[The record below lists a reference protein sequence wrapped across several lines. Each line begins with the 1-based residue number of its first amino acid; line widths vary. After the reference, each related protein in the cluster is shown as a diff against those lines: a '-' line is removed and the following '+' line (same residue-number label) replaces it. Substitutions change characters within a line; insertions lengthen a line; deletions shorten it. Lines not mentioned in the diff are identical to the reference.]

1 MAIACQAIDVSAGP
15 ACMELVMDLVDSV
28 QSVVSVVENADIS
41 MPTHAGLGLRLD
53 LNGVGGGDDEEGYV
67 MDLGCRLDLFQWEL
81 PTSNG
86 DDPIH
91 PVPAVHIE
99 AELWKQDEHNF
110 QTYIMGHPEEEN
122 RLRSVEVNVSWH
134 ESDWSTSVILN
145 DAAINGT
152 VDWNATIPGRLELNR
167 DTIGNGAMACLDA
180 FLDEYSLQIEDPAVD
195 TFFEA
200 MRILGLM
207 YTAETSLVIHG
218 SSDDTVRWWI
228 DGPALNTFVQEPGPY
243 IVSLISDAN
252 GRLDGGKILGHS
264 DHCLFY
270 HLAQASP
277 MMTWVDDLDDP
288 LDGHLHFQLPG
299 RFKGHYIEATVSRY
313 GEFSLLLAG
322 VDLGAVRFHASL
334 NLPLLE
340 PERWATDFSVQVEAE
355 SHHES
360 LGLFSGTSVLVT
372 LAPQISASLH
382 LPSLPTL
389 PWVDSSGCSW
399 NADPPS
405 EINLL
410 SSSDIETNL
419 LPMIPGMMLDQ
430 LMKLM
435 IERLLLRRLGPNS
448 PLSTILVECNL
459 AGRSSDGAIIATS
472 LFGLLV
478 DPELHFRTAFYDGN
492 VFHIPSVLNVAAAIS
507 HLLGL
512 NPVVETESIADE
524 QVTTSVTVP
533 LDIGSGI
540 GFVFSESETSPGSVA
555 IAFTNTSEQE
565 SLVGSFTLN
574 LNIVLNLHPSLSIDL
589 EGSNF
594 GATLQSFLPP
604 AESISNTNLQSLVNS
619 FSASAVSTSLQWSN
633 QQLQWNLAVDWDG
646 DGVNPPSVVQLYP
659 EVLGLQAFIF
669 DLIGELVGAAGDLV
683 PILVEEVIHSL
694 TQQACPVTETNVRGC
709 TVGEIIVD
717 ILSRLELWNGNAT
730 SGSLNMVS
738 VQACA
743 SNPSEYVMQKW
754 LPLASAVIEH
764 IDHILPR
771 SNGGNN
777 NDAVFVVSYD
787 NSLPRVCIQLAQPS
801 QEWAQGLSLC
811 LGRRDE
817 TSHIG
822 IWASID
828 YTYKHSQV
836 VDGVSEVVDVFTAN
850 ACIGVALDTDNLG
863 TFQPFGEVSMFAD
876 EAIIS
881 SPINIQPCAR
891 LVYESGQPLTITVS
905 SLVVNGQPSTDSG
918 AFWANILPSNSWQEG
933 QDWDTPDLSAL
944 LAGAADQALAFL
956 SNWDKFENFIG
967 SSICGDTAPCILQEV
982 SKLGPWLHHFGIL
995 NDHYIFKPIGEI
1007 QDIPTDYF
1015 PDGNVVPHLLNCAAN
1030 VLIGAVGTCPDL
1042 FPATLFRYKPSGASN
1057 DLLEFSITEESDGSE
1072 SIYGININLLR
1083 SIEVS
1088 LGQMVLGIETSDS
1101 TRHRIV
1107 PKISNEEYF
1116 PGLTF
1121 QLLSH
1126 NESNS
1131 NLSPLFSI
1139 EMGYL
1144 SFCLSKADRKPLL
1157 DSFMLLNNLRLT
1169 TCMDFNFIPQE
1180 PMKLGVRL
1188 DLDDFGIA
1196 LGGDGTNDGGN
1207 SLAAGVFGGDT
1218 SNSSP
1223 VAPLFDI
1230 GLIKHASD
1238 PFEVDLAGE
1247 LERWFT
1253 INKQFGP
1260 VKIAQI
1266 GVRVQ
1271 ASGDDLDLTVLVDG
1285 EAEIAGLLAQVDDL
1299 SVTIPFLQNGK
1310 FTADKF
1316 GLWTYD
1322 MAGCAISYTGPG
1334 LKVAG
1339 ALRKTT
1345 LMDQAQNEYIEYQG
1359 LCTIGTPTITISA
1372 IGAFGRVP
1380 STDNDDYVTCFV
1392 IAAVDYPLGGIPEFF
1407 VTGLVGGLGV
1417 NRDLIIP
1424 PTKEIPSSPFI
1435 RALEGFS
1442 DDPMGALDSIRAHL
1456 PAKRDSYWFA
1466 VGVKFT
1472 TYQVLETKG
1481 VLFIKISDGFT
1492 IGILGL
1498 SSMSLPSKQFNIG
1511 YVELAFCAYFDSGEQ
1526 VLMAKASLTDASYLF
1541 DKNCRLTGGFALASW
1556 FNRGEFL
1563 LSLGGYHPDFK
1574 APSYY
1579 PMVDRLGINWKPF
1592 SKLTIKGEAY
1602 FTICSSAVML
1612 GGALSAT
1619 YKAGRLSASFDA
1631 GVNVLVVFDPFYYS
1645 FDINIDLAIRY
1656 KTRWKTFKA
1665 SLGAGLEIEGPKMRG
1680 KARVELWFVSFTVKF
1695 GPSSARAFDPL
1706 PFTKFVNKHVLQL
1719 PEPEITTTLSQK
1731 FRSINFSGQVSHG
1744 MLRPEDGEERTG
1756 LRSKPWLVGSEF
1768 DLTHQHMFPA
1778 DVHEVGVGNYSFY
1791 RVQPDLELSEIN
1803 IAPCGIDKTIGSK
1816 FKIRIMK
1823 SDNTAPDAQKEGISY
1838 AALASSF
1845 PETIWSCEL
1854 DSNLRPKAKLEASEK
1869 QPTFLS
1875 GTQMMFRSV
1884 AFPQGW
1890 TSRILVDQTEPCT
1903 MIHNLP
1909 FRKFNRP
1916 ASGLG
1921 VKPLEDKGVGIRL
1934 IDDDVFRSMRERRNE
1949 PVTIDDL
1956 VQLDDRKDILL
1967 ENRNRLNQLA
1977 KTTYPPTRSNV
1988 PNTTP
1993 QQLDRFKQ
2001 ISLTPAGS
2009 TKMSHSNHLA
2019 RATTNSGFSS
2029 ANVAKES
2036 TSALSV
2042 GEPTT
2047 SGISYGAPQN
2057 TGGLLR

>member
-15 ACMELVMDLVDSV
+15 ACMDLVMDLVDSV
-28 QSVVSVVENADIS
+28 QSSVSVVENADIS
-41 MPTHAGLGLRLD
+41 MPTHAGLGLRFD

-91 PVPAVHIE
+91 PVPAVHVE

-134 ESDWSTSVILN
+134 EADWSTSVILN
-145 DAAINGT
+145 DAAVNGI
-152 VDWNATIPGRLELNR
+152 VDWDATIPGRLELNR

-207 YTAETSLVIHG
+207 YTAETSSVIHG
-218 SSDDTVRWWI
+218 SSNDTVRWWI

-243 IVSLISDAN
+243 LVSLISDAN

-277 MMTWVDDLDDP
+277 MITWVDNLDDP
-288 LDGHLHFQLPG
+288 FDGHLHFQLPG
-299 RFKGHYIEATVSRY
+299 RFKGHYIETTVSRY
-313 GEFSLLLAG
+313 GELSLLLAG
-322 VDLGAVRFHASL
+322 VDLGAVRLHASL

-399 NADPPS
+399 NANPPS

-410 SSSDIETNL
+410 SSSDIETKL
-419 LPMIPGMMLDQ
+419 LPMIPGLMLDQ

-459 AGRSSDGAIIATS
+459 AGRTSDGAIIATS

-478 DPELHFRTAFYDGN
+478 DPELHFRSAFYDGT
-492 VFHIPSVLNVAAAIS
+492 VFHVPSVLNVAAAIS
-507 HLLGL
+507 RLLGL
-512 NPVVETESIADE
+512 TPVVETESIADE
-524 QVTTSVTVP
+524 QFTTSVTVP

-540 GFVFSESETSPGSVA
+540 GFVISESETSPGSIA

-574 LNIVLNLHPSLSIDL
+574 VHIVLNLHPSLSIDL

-604 AESISNTNLQSLVNS
+604 SESIADTYVQSLVNS
-619 FSASAVSTSLQWSN
+619 FSASTVSTSLQWSN
-633 QQLQWNLAVDWDG
+633 QQLNWNFSVDWDG

-659 EVLGLQAFIF
+659 EVVGLQAFIF
-669 DLIGELVGAAGDLV
+669 DLIGELLDAAGDLV

-694 TQQACPVTETNVRGC
+694 TQQACPQPHGC
-709 TVGEIIVD
+709 TIGEIIVD
-717 ILSRLELWNGNAT
+717 ILSSLELWSGDAV
-730 SGSLNMVS
+730 SGSLDMAS

-754 LPLASAVIEH
+754 LPLAGAVIEH

-771 SNGGNN
+771 SSGGNN
-777 NDAVFVVSYD
+777 NDAVFVVNYD
-787 NSLPRVCIQLAQPS
+787 NSLPRICIQLAQPS

-828 YTYKHSQV
+828 YTYKHS
-836 VDGVSEVVDVFTAN
+836 EVVEFFTAN

-863 TFQPFGEVSMFAD
+863 TFLPFGEVILYANQ
-876 EAIIS
+876 AIIS
-881 SPINIQPCAR
+881 SPIDIQPCAR
-891 LVYESGQPLTITVS
+891 LVYESGQALALTVS
-905 SLVVNGQPSTDSG
+905 SMVNNGQPSTVGD
-918 AFWANILPSNSWQEG
+918 AFWANILPSNSWQQG
-933 QDWDTPDLSAL
+933 QDWGTPDLSAL
-944 LAGAADQALAFL
+944 LVGAINQALDFL
-956 SNWDKFENFIG
+956 SNWSGFQTLVG
-967 SSICGDTAPCILQEV
+967 TSICGSGAPCLLQEV
-982 SKLGPWLHHFGIL
+982 SKLGPWLRQFGIL
-995 NDHYIFKPIGEI
+995 DNGNNLNDVATIESNLQNFSGP
-1007 QDIPTDYF
+1007 DVIPH
-1015 PDGNVVPHLLNCAAN
+1015 VLNCAAN
-1030 VLIGAVGTCPDL
+1030 VLIGAVTACSSS
-1042 FPATLFRYKPSGASN
+1042 FPASLFRYKPNDASN
-1057 DLLEFSITEESDGSE
+1057 DLLEFSITEESVGSE
-1072 SIYGININLLR
+1072 SIYGININLLS

-1088 LGQMVLGIETSDS
+1088 LGQMILSIETSDS

-1107 PKISNEEYF
+1107 RKGSSVEYS

-1121 QLLSH
+1121 ELLGV
-1126 NESNS
+1126 NNSNN
-1131 NLSPLFSI
+1131 NLSPHFSI

-1169 TCMDFNFIPQE
+1169 TCMDFNLIPQE

-1207 SLAAGVFGGDT
+1207 SLAAGVFGGDA

-1247 LERWFT
+1247 LEKWFT

-1266 GVRVQ
+1266 GVRVK
-1271 ASGDDLDLTVLVDG
+1271 ASGSDLDLTVLVDG

-1359 LCTIGTPTITISA
+1359 LCTIGTPTITLSA

-1380 STDNDDYVTCFV
+1380 STNNDDYVTCFV

-1424 PTKEIPSSPFI
+1424 PTKEIASSPFV
-1435 RALEGFS
+1435 RALDGFS
-1442 DDPMGALDSIRAHL
+1442 NPIDALDSIRAHL

-1511 YVELAFCAYFDSGEQ
+1511 YVELAFCAYFDSEEQ

-1574 APSYY
+1574 APAYY
-1579 PMVDRLGINWKPF
+1579 PKVDRLGLNWKPF
-1592 SKLTIKGEAY
+1592 SKLTVKGEAY

-1665 SLGAGLEIEGPKMRG
+1665 GLGAGLEIEGPKMRG

-1695 GPSSARAFDPL
+1695 GPSSARAFDAL
-1706 PFTKFVNKHVLQL
+1706 PFAKFVNKHVLQL
-1719 PEPEITTTLSQK
+1719 PEPEITETLSHK
-1731 FRSINFSGQVSHG
+1731 FSNLNFSGQVSHG
-1744 MLRPEDGEERTG
+1744 MRRPEDGKERTG
-1756 LRSKPWLVGSEF
+1756 LRDEPWLVGSEF
-1768 DLTHQHMFPA
+1768 DLAHQHMFPA
-1778 DVHEVGVGNYSFY
+1778 DIHEVVIGGYSDILA
-1791 RVQPDLELSEIN
+1791 QTHLELSDIN
-1803 IAPCGIDKTIGSK
+1803 IAPCGIDKRIGSK
-1816 FKIRIMK
+1816 FRIKIMGLGNA
-1823 SDNTAPDAQKEGISY
+1823 DPEAQREGISY
-1838 AALASSF
+1838 ESMSSNF

-1854 DSNLRPKAKLEASEK
+1854 DSKNRPKAKLGSSEK
-1869 QPTFLS
+1869 QPLFLS
-1875 GTQMMFRSV
+1875 GMHMKFRSIS
-1884 AFPQGW
+1884 FPQGW
-1890 TSRILVDQTEPCT
+1890 KPSILVDQTEPCT

-1916 ASGLG
+1916 ASSGG
-1921 VKPLEDKGVGIRL
+1921 GKPANDKGVGIRL
-1934 IDDDVFRSMRERRNE
+1934 IDDDVFKDLRVRRNE
-1949 PVTIDDL
+1949 PITIDDL
-1956 VQLDDRKDILL
+1956 VRLDERKEILSK
-1967 ENRNRLNQLA
+1967 NRNQLNQLA
-1977 KTTYPPTRSNV
+1977 KTTYPPTRPSG
-1988 PNTTP
+1988 PSTTT
-1993 QQLDRFKQ
+1993 QQLEVLNQ
-2001 ISLTPAGS
+2001 IAITPAVS
-2009 TKMSHSNHLA
+2009 TKTSYSNHLA
-2019 RATTNSGFSS
+2019 RTTTNSDFSA
-2029 ANVAKES
+2029 ANVGNKLSSTLSKQEPAKS
-2036 TSALSV
+2036 SITY
-2042 GEPTT
+2042 GTT
-2047 SGISYGAPQN
+2047 QN
-2057 TGGLLR
+2057 SGGLLR

>member
-28 QSVVSVVENADIS
+28 QSAVSVVENADIS
-41 MPTHAGLGLRLD
+41 MPTHAGLGLRFD
-53 LNGVGGGDDEEGYV
+53 LNGVGGGDDQEGYV

-145 DAAINGT
+145 DAAVNGI

-180 FLDEYSLQIEDPAVD
+180 FLDQYSLQIEDPAVD

-207 YTAETSLVIHG
+207 YTAETSSVLHG
-218 SSDDTVRWWI
+218 STDDTVRWWI

-243 IVSLISDAN
+243 MVSLISDAN

-313 GEFSLLLAG
+313 GELSLLLAG
-322 VDLGAVRFHASL
+322 VDLGAVRLHASL

-340 PERWATDFSVQVEAE
+340 PQRWATDFSVQVEAE

-399 NADPPS
+399 NANPPS

-419 LPMIPGMMLDQ
+419 LPMIPGLMLDQ

-435 IERLLLRRLGPNS
+435 MERLLLRRLGPNS

-478 DPELHFRTAFYDGN
+478 NPEIHFRNAFYSGN
-492 VFHIPSVLNVAAAIS
+492 VFHVPSILNVAAAIS
-507 HLLGL
+507 QLLGL
-512 NPVVETESIADE
+512 TPVVETESIADE

-540 GFVFSESETSPGSVA
+540 GFVISESETSPGSVA

-574 LNIVLNLHPSLSIDL
+574 LHIVLNLHPSLSIDL

-604 AESISNTNLQSLVNS
+604 AESIVDTHVQSLVNS
-619 FSASAVSTSLQWSN
+619 FSASTVSTSLQWSN

-669 DLIGELVGAAGDLV
+669 DLIGELLDAAGDLV

-694 TQQACPVTETNVRGC
+694 TQQACPQPHGC
-709 TVGEIIVD
+709 TIGEIIVD
-717 ILSRLELWNGNAT
+717 VLTSLELWSGDAT
-730 SGSLNMVS
+730 SGSLDMES

-743 SNPSEYVMQKW
+743 SNPSEYVMQRW
-754 LPLASAVIEH
+754 LDLAIAVIPH
-764 IDHILPR
+764 INHIL
-771 SNGGNN
+771 SQSSGGN
-777 NDAVFVVSYD
+777 NDAVFVVTHD
-787 NSLPRVCIQLAQPS
+787 NTAPRICIKLAQPS
-801 QEWAQGLSLC
+801 QEWAERLRLC

-817 TSHIG
+817 TSQIG

-828 YTYKHSQV
+828 YTY
-836 VDGVSEVVDVFTAN
+836 DPGPGPLFTAN
-850 ACIGVALDTDNLG
+850 ACVGVALDIDNLG
-863 TFQPFGEVSMFAD
+863 TFLPFGEVTLFANQ
-876 EAIIS
+876 AIIS
-881 SPINIQPCAR
+881 SQINIQPCAR
-891 LVYESGQPLTITVS
+891 LVYESGQPLAITVS
-905 SLVVNGQPSTDSG
+905 SLVDNEQPSTHSD
-918 AFWANILPSNSWQEG
+918 AFWANILPSNSWQQG
-933 QDWDTPDLSAL
+933 QDWGTPDLSAL

-956 SNWDKFENFIG
+956 SNWDKFQQFMD
-967 SSICGDTAPCILQEV
+967 SSICGNSAPCVLKHV
-982 SKLGPWLHHFGIL
+982 SKLGPWLYHFGVLDGDYNFMPIE
-995 NDHYIFKPIGEI
+995 DIGEI
-1007 QDIPTDYF
+1007 PDNYF
-1015 PDGNVVPHLLNCAAN
+1015 PDGNVVPHLLKCAAN
-1030 VLIGAVGTCPDL
+1030 VLIDALEAEDCSST
-1042 FPATLFRYKPSGASN
+1042 FPAPLFRYKPSGASK
-1057 DLLEFSITEESDGSE
+1057 DLLEFGITQDSDSSG

-1083 SIEVS
+1083 SIDVS
-1088 LGQMVLGIETSDS
+1088 LGQMVLTIETTDKDRTRVVTKNS
-1101 TRHRIV
+1101 TDAYI
-1107 PKISNEEYF
+1107 
-1116 PGLTF
+1116 PGLSLQMVHINGTTF
-1121 QLLSH
+1121 TPH
-1126 NESNS
+1126 V
-1131 NLSPLFSI
+1131 SI

-1144 SFCLSKADRKPLL
+1144 SFCLTKADRKPLL

-1169 TCMDFNFIPQE
+1169 TCMDFNFVPQA
-1180 PMKLGVRL
+1180 PTKLGVRL

-1207 SLAAGVFGGDT
+1207 SLAAGVFGGDA

-1230 GLIKHASD
+1230 GLIVYGDK
-1238 PFEVDLAGE
+1238 FEVDLAGKYE
-1247 LERWFT
+1247 QWFT

-1266 GVRVQ
+1266 GVK
-1271 ASGDDLDLTVLVDG
+1271 AEADESDLDLTILVDG
-1285 EAEIAGLLAQVDDL
+1285 EAEIAGFLAQVDDL
-1299 SVTIPFLQNGK
+1299 SVTIPFLKNGK
-1310 FTADKF
+1310 FTAGKF
-1316 GLWTYD
+1316 DLWTYD

-1334 LKVAG
+1334 IEIAG
-1339 ALRKTT
+1339 ALRKTE
-1345 LMDQAQNEYIEYQG
+1345 LEDQAGKRYIEYQG
-1359 LCTIGTPTITISA
+1359 LCTIGTPTITVSA

-1380 STDNDDYVTCFV
+1380 STNNDDYVTCFV
-1392 IAAVDYPLGGIPEFF
+1392 IAAVDYTLGGIPEFF
-1407 VTGLVGGLGV
+1407 VKGLVGGLGL
-1417 NRDLIIP
+1417 NRDLLIP
-1424 PTKEIPSSPFI
+1424 DINNVPESPFI
-1435 RALEGFS
+1435 RALDGFS
-1442 DDPMGALDSIRAHL
+1442 NDPMGALDSIRSHL
-1456 PAKRDSYWFA
+1456 PAKRNSYWFA

-1511 YVELAFCAYFDSGEQ
+1511 YVELSFLAYFDSEEK
-1526 VLMAKASLTDASYLF
+1526 VLLVRAGLTDASYLF
-1541 DKNCRLTGGFALASW
+1541 DKNCRLTGGFALVSW

-1563 LSLGGYHPDFK
+1563 LSLGGYHPKFK

-1579 PMVDRLGINWKPF
+1579 PTVDRLGLNWKPF
-1592 SKLTIKGEAY
+1592 SKLTVKGDAY
-1602 FTICSSAVML
+1602 FTVCSSAVML

-1619 YKAGRLSASFDA
+1619 YKSGRLSASFDA

-1645 FDINIDLAIRY
+1645 FDVNIGLAIRY

-1680 KARVELWFVSFTVKF
+1680 KARVELWFVSFSVKF
-1695 GPSSARAFDPL
+1695 GPSSARGFDPL
-1706 PFTKFVNKHVLQL
+1706 PFAKFVNKHVMQL
-1719 PEPEITTTLSQK
+1719 PEPEQTDTLSPK
-1731 FRSINFSGQVSHG
+1731 FSNVNFSGQVPYG
-1744 MLRPEDGEERTG
+1744 MLRPEDGKERTG
-1756 LRSKPWLVGSEF
+1756 QNSKPWLVSSEF
-1768 DLTHQHMFPA
+1768 DLAHQHMFPA
-1778 DVHEVGVGNYSFY
+1778 NEHRVRIGSQEVNTGQIGL
-1791 RVQPDLELSEIN
+1791 DLSDIN
-1803 IAPCGIDKTIGSK
+1803 VAPCGIDKRIGSK
-1816 FKIRIMK
+1816 FDILVMKQGGGSVDARI
-1823 SDNTAPDAQKEGISY
+1823 EGISCESR
-1838 AALASSF
+1838 ASNF
-1845 PETIWSCEL
+1845 PETIWSCKL
-1854 DSNLRPKAKLEASEK
+1854 DTNLRPKPSLEASEK
-1869 QPTFLS
+1869 QPLFLS
-1875 GTQMMFRSV
+1875 GTLTKFRSV
-1884 AFPQGW
+1884 SFPRGW
-1890 TSRILVDQTEPCT
+1890 DAKILVDQSETCT

-1909 FRKFNRP
+1909 FRKYNRP
-1916 ASGLG
+1916 ASTGNKIPVGSKEVG
-1921 VKPLEDKGVGIRL
+1921 VRL
-1934 IDDDVFRSMRERRNE
+1934 IDDDVFRDLEVRRNE
-1949 PVTIDDL
+1949 PLSIDDL
-1956 VQLDDRKDILL
+1956 FKLDERKDVHY
-1967 ENRNRLNQLA
+1967 ENRARLERLA
-1977 KTTYPPTRSNV
+1977 KNTYPSNQTRKPS
-1988 PNTTP
+1988 TKT
-1993 QQLDRFKQ
+1993 QQFDGIQQFT
-2001 ISLTPAGS
+2001 LTPSGS
-2009 TKMSHSNHLA
+2009 TKASHSNHLA
-2019 RATTNSGFSS
+2019 RATSGRQFKVANIEQSVSS
-2029 ANVAKES
+2029 SISEQDQK
-2036 TSALSV
+2036 TTALTY
-2042 GEPTT
+2042 GTT
-2047 SGISYGAPQN
+2047 QN
-2057 TGGLLR
+2057 TGGMLK

>member
-28 QSVVSVVENADIS
+28 QSAVSVVENADIS
-41 MPTHAGLGLRLD
+41 MPTHAGLGLRFD

-86 DDPIH
+86 EDPVH

-99 AELWKQDEHNF
+99 AELWKQDEQNF

-122 RLRSVEVNVSWH
+122 RLRSVELNVSWH

-145 DAAINGT
+145 DAAINGV

-207 YTAETSLVIHG
+207 YTAETSSVLHG

-228 DGPALNTFVQEPGPY
+228 DGPALNTFVLEPGPY
-243 IVSLISDAN
+243 MVSLISDAN

-277 MMTWVDDLDDP
+277 MMTWVDDINDP

-313 GEFSLLLAG
+313 GELSLLLAG
-322 VDLGAVRFHASL
+322 VDLGAVRLHASL

-340 PERWATDFSVQVEAE
+340 PQRWSTDFSVQVEAE
-355 SHHES
+355 SHHAS

-389 PWVDSSGCSW
+389 PWVDSNGCSW
-399 NADPPS
+399 NANPPS

-419 LPMIPGMMLDQ
+419 LPMIPGLMLDQ

-435 IERLLLRRLGPNS
+435 MERLLLRRLGPNS

-478 DPELHFRTAFYDGN
+478 DPELHFRTAFYSGN
-492 VFHIPSVLNVAAAIS
+492 VFHVPSVLNVAAAIS
-507 HLLGL
+507 QLLGL
-512 NPVVETESIADE
+512 TPVVETESIADE

-540 GFVFSESETSPGSVA
+540 GFVISESETSSGSVA

-574 LNIVLNLHPSLSIDL
+574 LHIVLNLHPSLSIDL

-604 AESISNTNLQSLVNS
+604 AESIADTNVQSLVNS
-619 FSASAVSTSLQWSN
+619 FSASTVTTSLQWSN

-669 DLIGELVGAAGDLV
+669 DLIGELLDAAGDLV
-683 PILVEEVIHSL
+683 PVLVEEVIHSL
-694 TQQACPVTETNVRGC
+694 TQQACPVTGNNETGC

-717 ILSRLELWNGNAT
+717 VLTSLELWNGNAT

-754 LPLASAVIEH
+754 EPLALAILEH
-764 IDHILPR
+764 INHILPQ
-771 SNGGNN
+771 SSGGN
-777 NDAVFVVSYD
+777 NDAVFVVNY
-787 NSLPRVCIQLAQPS
+787 NAALPRICIQLAQPT
-801 QEWAQGLSLC
+801 QQWAEGLSLC
-811 LGRRDE
+811 LGRRDGA
-817 TSHIG
+817 SSQIG

-828 YTYKHSQV
+828 YTYNENSDPSNPV
-836 VDGVSEVVDVFTAN
+836 PMFTAN
-850 ACIGVALDTDNLG
+850 ACVGVALDTDNLG
-863 TFQPFGEVSMFAD
+863 TFLPFGEVTLFANQ
-876 EAIIS
+876 AIIS
-881 SPINIQPCAR
+881 RPIDIQPCAR
-891 LVYESGQPLTITVS
+891 LVYESGQPLAITVS
-905 SLVVNGQPSTDSG
+905 SLVDNEQPSTDTD

-933 QDWDTPDLSAL
+933 QDWGTPNLSAL

-956 SNWDKFENFIG
+956 SNWDQFQQFMD
-967 SSICGDTAPCILQEV
+967 SSICGDSAPCVLKEV
-982 SKLGPWLHHFGIL
+982 SKLGPWLHHFGVL
-995 NDHYIFKPIGEI
+995 NQHYNFMPIEEI
-1007 QDIPTDYF
+1007 RDIPTDYF

-1030 VLIGAVGTCPDL
+1030 VLLRAVDECPSS
-1042 FPATLFRYKPSGASN
+1042 FPAPLYRYKPSGSSN
-1057 DLLEFSITEESDGSE
+1057 DLLEFSIEREGNESGSGHV
-1072 SIYGININLLR
+1072 YGIGINLLK
-1083 SIEVS
+1083 SLEIK
-1088 LGQMVLGIETSDS
+1088 LGQMLLTIETSDS
-1101 TRHRIV
+1101 SRHRIV
-1107 PKISNEEYF
+1107 PEGSSVEYS
-1116 PGLTF
+1116 PGLNF
-1121 QLLSH
+1121 QLL
-1126 NESNS
+1126 EKVGD
-1131 NLSPLFSI
+1131 NLSPHFSI

-1169 TCMDFNFIPQE
+1169 TCMDFNFIPQA

-1207 SLAAGVFGGDT
+1207 SLAAGVFGGDA
-1218 SNSSP
+1218 SNSAP

-1238 PFEVDLAGE
+1238 PFEVDLAGK

-1299 SVTIPFLQNGK
+1299 SVTIPFLQDGK

-1339 ALRKTT
+1339 ALRKTE
-1345 LMDQAQNEYIEYQG
+1345 LEDQAGKRYIEYQG
-1359 LCTIGTPTITISA
+1359 LCTIGTPTITVSA

-1380 STDNDDYVTCFV
+1380 STNNDDYVTCFV

-1417 NRDLIIP
+1417 NRDLVIP
-1424 PTKEIPSSPFI
+1424 TLNNVPESPFI
-1435 RALEGFS
+1435 RALEGFG
-1442 DDPMGALDSIRAHL
+1442 DDPMGALDSIRTHL

-1466 VGVKFT
+1466 IGVKFT

-1481 VLFIKISDGFT
+1481 VLFIQISDGFT

-1498 SSMSLPSKQFNIG
+1498 SSMSLPSKEFNIG
-1511 YVELAFCAYFDSGEQ
+1511 YVELAFLAYFDSNEN
-1526 VLMAKASLTDASYLF
+1526 VLWVEAGLTDASYLF
-1541 DKNCRLTGGFALASW
+1541 DKNCRLTGGFALVSW

-1563 LSLGGYHPDFK
+1563 LSLGGYHPKFK

-1579 PMVDRLGINWKPF
+1579 PTVQRLGLNWKPF
-1592 SKLTIKGEAY
+1592 SKLTVKGEAY
-1602 FTICSSAVML
+1602 FTVCSSAVML

-1619 YKAGRLSASFDA
+1619 YKSGRLSASFDA

-1645 FDINIDLAIRY
+1645 FDVNVDMAIRY
-1656 KTRWKTFKA
+1656 KTRWKTFKVG
-1665 SLGAGLEIEGPKMRG
+1665 LGAGLEIEGPKMRG

-1695 GPSSARAFDPL
+1695 GPSNARGFDPL
-1706 PFTKFVNKHVLQL
+1706 PFAKFVNKHVLQL
-1719 PEPEITTTLSQK
+1719 PEPEIQSTLSPK
-1731 FRSINFSGQVSHG
+1731 FSGINFSGQVSQG

-1756 LRSKPWLVGSEF
+1756 HSSKPWLVGSEF

-1778 DVHEVGVGNYSFY
+1778 DEQEVEVGNHPFY
-1791 RVQPDLELSEIN
+1791 HVQPDLSLSDIN
-1803 IAPCGIDKTIGSK
+1803 IAPCGIDKRIGSK
-1816 FKIRIMK
+1816 FKIKIMGRG
-1823 SDNTAPDAQKEGISY
+1823 NTDPEPQDTGISY
-1838 AALASSF
+1838 TGLTSNF

-1854 DSNLRPKAKLEASEK
+1854 DSNNRPKPKLEANEN
-1869 QPTFLS
+1869 QPLFLS
-1875 GTQMMFRSV
+1875 GTHMKFRSV
-1884 AFPQGW
+1884 SFPQGW
-1890 TSRILVDQTEPCT
+1890 TSSILVDQTESCT

-1916 ASGLG
+1916 ASGG
-1921 VKPLEDKGVGIRL
+1921 GSKPVADKGVGIRL
-1934 IDDDVFRSMRERRNE
+1934 IDDDVFRAMRERRNK

-1956 VQLDDRKDILL
+1956 VRFDERKDILR

-1977 KTTYPPTRSNV
+1977 KTTYPPTRSSG
-1988 PNTTP
+1988 PSSTP
-1993 QQLDRFKQ
+1993 QQLDRLKQ
-2001 ISLTPAGS
+2001 ITLTPAES
-2009 TKMSHSNHLA
+2009 AKTSQSNHLA
-2019 RATTNSGFSS
+2019 RTTNGTGVS
-2029 ANVAKES
+2029 AVNIGQKA
-2036 TSALSV
+2036 TSIISDQ
-2042 GEPTT
+2042 EPTG
-2047 SGISYGAPQN
+2047 SGITYGTTQN
-2057 TGGLLR
+2057 MGGLLR